1 MSELNTFVN
10 QSAELAAVDVEDT
23 EGTFFSGATPVLVTP
38 AAFLGGVA
46 VASATVAAFEAGQG

>member
-1 MSELNTFVN
+1 MTDLNTFVN
-10 QSAELAAVDVEDT
+10 QSAELAAVDAEDT
-23 EGTFFSGATPVLVTP
+23 DGTFFRGATPVLVTP